1 MVKMKTFNKTVWRS
15 FFQNKGRFIGNSLI
29 VMISLA
35 LSSGLASM
43 PSLYQEAYI
52 EENYVSKN
60 VPDIILK
67 NKTEDGFSE
76 EDIEKI
82 KKEEDVK
89 FTLQSMNVDY
99 ENGDSIYRIYVHD
112 ISSEVGKLTLLD
124 GQYPTSTY
132 DFSKNVPV
140 LALEGNKN
148 RNTYKIGDTVVIY
161 LDKLGEMF
169 DGIDISETLGFSSIN
184 FEVVGIVSS
193 PLYNSV
199 QKENAMLEEGEDKY
213 IDSAFWLDEK
223 LLPERI
229 HINSLNVD
237 LPLKTFLT
245 YTDVQI
251 VYDDTFSY
259 FSDTYKKYIDQKK
272 NDLIET
278 FGDDKVEVLTLEE
291 NVSYNLFKTYN
302 EKVRKITYVF
312 PLFFLIV
319 CALVNMI
326 TISRLIKDERPII
339 ATYLSLGVSKARI
352 VSKYLLFSFISVI
365 LGGILGLGIGL
376 PLVPNVVLPAYQSIF
391 EMSSNLHISFLS
403 VSGLILLMAV
413 LLISLG
419 VTLYC
424 SLRLFKETPA
434 NLMKEEAP
442 KAGKKIL
449 LEKITFF
456 WKRLPFR
463 YKSSLRN
470 IFRQKKN
477 FILTSLSV
485 IGSIVLLM
493 LGFGL
498 LNVSD
503 SLKDDALFG
512 NVSSSMG
519 LISTVIILFALAMSI
534 VVVYSLANMNIQD
547 RRREIA
553 TLKVLGYHEKECS
566 SYTFREILIIS
577 MCAALIGLPIA
588 AGLMAFVFK
597 WLDFGSISDVK
608 WYSYLFSYVIL
619 IGATF
624 IVNLMLFPKIK
635 SIDMNYSLKTLD

>member
-1 MVKMKTFNKTVWRS
+1 MKAFNKTVWRS

-29 VMISLA
+29 VLISIA
-35 LSSGLASM
+35 LSAGLATM
-43 PSLYQEAYI
+43 PSLYQDAYI
-52 EENYVSKN
+52 ENNYSEKN

-67 NKTEDGFSE
+67 NKTENGFSDD
-76 EDIEKI
+76 DIEKI
-82 KKEEDVK
+82 KEDEDVK
-89 FTLQSMNVDY
+89 YLLPSMNMDY
-99 ENGDSIYRIYVHD
+99 ETDDNIYRIYVQD
-112 ISSEVGKLTLLD
+112 LSSEVAKLTLLD
-124 GQYPTSTY
+124 GKNPTETY
-132 DFSKNVPV
+132 DFSKNIPV

-148 RNTYKIGDTVVIY
+148 RNTYKIGDTVAIN
-161 LDKLGEMF
+161 LKKLGEML
-169 DGIDISETLGFSSIN
+169 DGIDISELLGFSSLN

-199 QKENAMLEEGEDKY
+199 QKENAMLEDDDKY
-213 IDSAFWLDEK
+213 IDSAFYLDEK
-223 LLPERI
+223 LLPEKI
-229 HINSLNVD
+229 HIASLGID
-237 LPLKTFLT
+237 IKLKPFLT
-245 YTDVQI
+245 YTDINI
-251 VYDDTFSY
+251 VYEQDNQY
-259 FSDTYKKYIDQKK
+259 FSESYKKTIDEKK
-272 NDLIET
+272 DGLISLFEE
-278 FGDDKVEVLTLEE
+278 DEVQALTLEE

-312 PLFFLIV
+312 PLFFLVV

-326 TISRLIKDERPII
+326 TISRLIKDERSLI
-339 ATYLSLGVSKARI
+339 ATYVSLGVSKTKI
-352 VSKYLLFSFISVI
+352 VSKYLLFSFISVF
-365 LGGILGLGIGL
+365 LGGIAGLLIGL
-376 PLVPNVVLPAYQSIF
+376 PLVPTVVLPAYQTIF
-391 EMSSNLHISFLS
+391 EMSSTLHISFFNIS
-403 VSGLILLMAV
+403 ALILFLAV
-413 LLISLG
+413 LLISLS

-449 LEKITFF
+449 LEKIPFA

-463 YKSSLRN
+463 FKSSFRN

-477 FILTSLSV
+477 LILTSLSV

-503 SLKDDALFG
+503 SLKDDTLFG
-512 NVSSSMG
+512 NVASSMG
-519 LISTVIILFALAMSI
+519 LISTVIVLFALAMAI

-547 RRREIA
+547 RKREIA

-577 MCAALIGLPIA
+577 LGAALLGLPIA
-588 AGLMAFVFK
+588 AGLMAFVFD
-597 WLDFGSISDVK
+597 WLDFGSIKDVK
-608 WYSYLFSYVIL
+608 WYSYLISYAIL

-624 IVNLMLFPKIK
+624 ITNLLLFPKIK
-635 SIDMNYSLKTLD
+635 QIDMNDSLKTLD